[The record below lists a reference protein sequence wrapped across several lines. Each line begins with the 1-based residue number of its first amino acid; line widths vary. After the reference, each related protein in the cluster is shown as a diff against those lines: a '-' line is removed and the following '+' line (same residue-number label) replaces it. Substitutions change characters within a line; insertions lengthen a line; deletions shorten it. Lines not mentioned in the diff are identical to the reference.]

1 LSLPLGVP
9 DAAPTTFGDP
19 LTFGDLGLPPDLV
32 EVLAGRKITAPLPI
46 QTSCIPDAL
55 AGRDISGRAP
65 TGSGKTLAFC
75 LPLATRLSKAKAYHP
90 TALILAPTREL
101 ASQIADELRPLLKA
115 RHRRAHAFYG
125 GVSFGAQIAALRSG
139 VDVVVA
145 CPGRLEDLIQQG
157 QVQLGDVRTV
167 VIDEADRMADMGFL
181 PAVRRL
187 VDQTSPQRQTLLFS
201 ATLDGDIDV
210 LVHRYQHNPARHE
223 VDLPFDEIPKAT
235 HQFHAVSRE
244 DRAARCAEL
253 ITNAGPTVVFVRT
266 KHGADRLARQLE
278 RSGVPAVA
286 IHGDRSQAQ
295 RDRALAAFRAGKAWA
310 LVATDVA
317 ARGIHVDGVAQVVH
331 YDLPPDPKDYVHRS
345 GRTARNG
352 AEGTVVGLVTPED
365 RGAAR
370 VLVRQLPVSVE
381 LIGDHGAAPADG
393 GVAGHRRP
401 AGNPNRSR
409 PSRPAGGSRQGASSR
424 QAGIGRQPAAQAHT
438 ASRRPRAAR

>member
-1 LSLPLGVP
+1 MSLSLGVT
-9 DAAPTTFGDP
+9 DASSTSAAGPVGPSFAE
-19 LTFGDLGLPPDLV
+19 LGLPDDLV
-32 EVLAGRKITAPLPI
+32 AVLAARRITHPLPI
-46 QTSCIPDAL
+46 QAATIPDAL
-55 AGRDISGRAP
+55 AGRDISGKAP

-75 LPLATRLSKAKAYHP
+75 LPLAARLPKAKAYRP

-115 RHRRAHAFYG
+115 KHRRAHAFYG
-125 GVSFGAQIAALRSG
+125 GIGFGAQIAALRSG

-145 CPGRLEDLIQQG
+145 CPGRLEDLISQG
-157 QVQLGDVRTV
+157 HVQLSDVRMV

-187 VDQTSPQRQTLLFS
+187 MDRTAPDRQTLLFS

-210 LVHRYQHNPARHE
+210 LVQRYQRSPARHE
-223 VDLPFDEIPKAT
+223 VETPDDEVANAT
-235 HQFHAVSRE
+235 HQFHAVARD
-244 DRAARCAEL
+244 DRATRCAEL
-253 ITNAGPTVVFVRT
+253 VTSAGPTVVFVRT

-295 RDRALAAFRAGKAWA
+295 RDRALATFKSGKAWA

-317 ARGIHVDGVAQVVH
+317 ARGIHVDGVACVLH
-331 YDLPPDPKDYVHRS
+331 YDLPGEAKDYVHRS

-352 AEGTVVGLVTPED
+352 AEGLVISLVSPDE

-370 VLVRQLPVSVE
+370 QLVRQLGLHIEMV
-381 LIGDHGAAPADG
+381 GDHGPDQSASRAASP
-393 GVAGHRRP
+393 RR
-401 AGNPNRSR
+401 G
-409 PSRPAGGSRQGASSR
+409 RPAGGGYPGPRPAGARRRAHS
-424 QAGIGRQPAAQAHT
+424 GR
-438 ASRRPRAAR
+438 